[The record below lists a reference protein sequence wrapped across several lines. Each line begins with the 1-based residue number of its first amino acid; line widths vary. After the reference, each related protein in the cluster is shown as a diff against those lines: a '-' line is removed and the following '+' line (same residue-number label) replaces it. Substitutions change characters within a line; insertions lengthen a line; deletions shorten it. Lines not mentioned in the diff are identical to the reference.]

1 MNKDNNF
8 LIAYQICLVSE
19 RVSDKV
25 IDRVNPIVE
34 NVVYMNKFL
43 SIIF

>member
-1 MNKDNNF
+1 MDNIF
-8 LIAYQICLVSE
+8 LIAYQICLLNE

-25 IDRVNPIVE
+25 IVRVNPIVE
-34 NVVYMNKFL
+34 NVVSVNKFL